1 MKLIKIIPIALALV
15 IASAFILINTINNY
29 QNSGSISIEG
39 LHARVKIMR
48 DEKGM
53 AYIYADDLHD
63 ALMAQGFITAQDRLF
78 QMELT
83 RMFAQGRI
91 CELAGE
97 KAKALDTRMRTL
109 GFHRNAKKHVTIL
122 NKQNRAFFQAYADGV
137 NQYIEKQKHNHH
149 VEFFLAGIKPTG
161 WEIEDIFSILFI
173 LIIYHHILPPIT
185 DMPE

>member
-1 MKLIKIIPIALALV
+1 MKIISLSGFITAIIIAAVLV
-15 IASAFILINTINNY
+15 LINTVNNY
-29 QNSGSISIEG
+29 QNSGSIFIEG
-39 LHARVKIMR
+39 LHAKVKVVR

-97 KAKALDTRMRTL
+97 KAKELDTRMRREWL
-109 GFHRNAKKHVTIL
+109 IYML
-122 NKQNRAFFQAYADGV
+122 M
-137 NQYIEKQKHNHH
+137 
-149 VEFFLAGIKPTG
+149 
-161 WEIEDIFSILFI
+161 IFMML
-173 LIIYHHILPPIT
+173 
-185 DMPE
+185 